1 MKALRLK
8 NVVNT
13 KSQVV
18 FETTPSELQKQ
29 IFVNLYQ
36 KINKENIST
45 IIIWKKY

>member
-1 MKALRLK
+1 VPFAGGPKVK
-8 NVVNT
+8 
-13 KSQVV
+13 KI
-18 FETTPSELQKQ
+18 Q